1 MDSAGCN
8 QSPHYGNAY
17 STVMSLDPR
26 DGEKQWEIE
35 LKDYASIHITSLTGY
50 EDRLYAIGFARL
62 EQESDEDVYI
72 AEINRFDGSV
82 NWQKTL
88 EKPGEQ
94 KVWVAEVDSEGDII
108 LGGWSFGG
116 IDGETGFGSRDS
128 FITKLGRDG
137 STKGTRLQG
146 GYELD
151 TLTDLTILSDNSVI
165 GVGFARYGDM
175 FGISNSGIE
184 DAFIASY
191 SPEGH
196 LQWADFFGTNHWDRA
211 HAVTTDKRGE
221 IVVVGK
227 THSSLEQ
234 GLHVGGA
241 DIFIRNYDPNGSH
254 LKTTQ
259 IGSSGND
266 FVLSIEALE
275 PGVNLLAG
283 STSGRLDS
291 GGSLDGTEAFVAT
304 VYDDSYENLV
314 PLQTEYRNANT
325 YHLLPA
331 DGLKWWEESVQDAKL
346 LGGNLVEINDDAEN
360 QWILNT
366 FKEKALEY
374 AQEQMLPESG
384 VSFFWLG
391 LSDAEN
397 EGEWRW
403 VSGEEANYFNWDSGE
418 PVNSEIQNY
427 GGMAI
432 NFGTSGKWHDIY
444 IDTRSAGL
452 PFAIVEVNGE
462 NNIATGTP
470 TLSGD
475 FKVGQTISIDASAID
490 DADNFEGWTPTYEYS
505 WEVSNDNGFTW
516 TELTSSDANDGEDS
530 YTLTSAEV
538 GKQLRGVVSYLDGY
552 GTNEVVESNASLVT
566 PVIRGNSLY
575 SIVDGPSWSQA
586 EANSVKLGGHL
597 ITIGDANEDFF
608 AGHIFGYEGWIGLT
622 DQETEG
628 EWKWSSDEELTYTN
642 WGYGQP
648 DNYGNNQDYASYG
661 GQSVWDDRNYAIQL
675 TGIAEIPFIRRG
687 DSAYVIV
694 EGPTWEEAEANAVA
708 LGGHLVTINDAEE
721 NDFIVDLMDSVGLN
735 ENLTQPYIGLTDK
748 DNEGIFVWSSGQEVT
763 YTNWDYGQ
771 PNDATGFGEQDYT
784 MIRGQTT
791 YGSGGETYPIAT
803 WVDIPN
809 DVARKGLEIPLS
821 PNNTPTGTRT
831 LSGDFK
837 VGQTISIDAS
847 AIEDADNFEGWTP
860 TYQYAWEVS
869 GDNGTTWSE
878 LTSADASDGDDSYT
892 LTSAEVGKQLRG
904 VLSYLDGYG
913 TNELTY
919 SAGQDV
925 VVDVPTIS
933 VFGDAHVNGFLSMDI
948 NLEGTDFKIIERQ
961 WERYLPEY
969 DFVLDRNR
977 FRRHITDEG
986 LVFSYTDEALAD
998 MQFSY
1003 PSRFSFSIDTPVYE
1017 TPYLFHASPHASV
1030 WYNDIDNLSNEFR
1043 QENYIGD
1050 SFGWFY
1056 YDNVINEWVLKKDL
1070 GDLVGDFDL
1079 DILNSERYV
1088 GLGFNS
1094 LSESLE
1100 FQFAMGDYGASSD
1113 NYIVLSP
1120 NQHVFLEGENYN
1132 LICRLLRMRT
1142 AISAPVLSWRTQMAI
1157 SIGFHPTIFKS
1168 VLLYQVAVALLNLLS
1183 QTRLQCC
1190 CSAKPVGQTVSLDAS
1205 SITDADGIDSEF
1217 NYHWQVFDGD
1227 TDTWFDR
1234 INPDATDGDAIYTLT
1249 NDDEGELLRAQV
1261 SYVDGNGLTEIISSE
1276 PFFVD
1281 SIYSV
1286 SDSIKPSPQALTTLP
1301 TDLEAL
1307 LIYR

>member
-1 MDSAGCN
+1 MSPHILGVVNDGVLDSIVVDDGSIFITGNTSGDWEGFENLGAEDGFIAKISKNLELEWGLMYQTDGIDRLTSLANIDEGSIVAAGWT
-8 QSPHYGNAY
+8 QRDATKAPHYGNAY

-266 FVLSIEALE
+266 FVQSIEALE

-403 VSGEEANYFNWDSGE
+403 FSGEEANYFNWDSGE
-418 PVNSEIQNY
+418 PSIARSRIMAAWQSILAPAAN
-427 GGMAI
+427 GMI
-432 NFGTSGKWHDIY
+432 
-444 IDTRSAGL
+444 
-452 PFAIVEVNGE
+452 
-462 NNIATGTP
+462 
-470 TLSGD
+470 
-475 FKVGQTISIDASAID
+475 
-490 DADNFEGWTPTYEYS
+490 
-505 WEVSNDNGFTW
+505 
-516 TELTSSDANDGEDS
+516 
-530 YTLTSAEV
+530 
-538 GKQLRGVVSYLDGY
+538 
-552 GTNEVVESNASLVT
+552 
-566 PVIRGNSLY
+566 LY
-575 SIVDGPSWSQA
+575 
-586 EANSVKLGGHL
+586 
-597 ITIGDANEDFF
+597 
-608 AGHIFGYEGWIGLT
+608 
-622 DQETEG
+622 
-628 EWKWSSDEELTYTN
+628 
-642 WGYGQP
+642 
-648 DNYGNNQDYASYG
+648 
-661 GQSVWDDRNYAIQL
+661 
-675 TGIAEIPFIRRG
+675 
-687 DSAYVIV
+687 
-694 EGPTWEEAEANAVA
+694 
-708 LGGHLVTINDAEE
+708 
-721 NDFIVDLMDSVGLN
+721 
-735 ENLTQPYIGLTDK
+735 
-748 DNEGIFVWSSGQEVT
+748 
-763 YTNWDYGQ
+763 
-771 PNDATGFGEQDYT
+771 
-784 MIRGQTT
+784 
-791 YGSGGETYPIAT
+791 
-803 WVDIPN
+803 
-809 DVARKGLEIPLS
+809 
-821 PNNTPTGTRT
+821 
-831 LSGDFK
+831 
-837 VGQTISIDAS
+837 
-847 AIEDADNFEGWTP
+847 
-860 TYQYAWEVS
+860 
-869 GDNGTTWSE
+869 
-878 LTSADASDGDDSYT
+878 
-892 LTSAEVGKQLRG
+892 
-904 VLSYLDGYG
+904 
-913 TNELTY
+913 
-919 SAGQDV
+919 
-925 VVDVPTIS
+925 
-933 VFGDAHVNGFLSMDI
+933 
-948 NLEGTDFKIIERQ
+948 
-961 WERYLPEY
+961 
-969 DFVLDRNR
+969 
-977 FRRHITDEG
+977 
-986 LVFSYTDEALAD
+986 
-998 MQFSY
+998 
-1003 PSRFSFSIDTPVYE
+1003 
-1017 TPYLFHASPHASV
+1017 
-1030 WYNDIDNLSNEFR
+1030 
-1043 QENYIGD
+1043 
-1050 SFGWFY
+1050 
-1056 YDNVINEWVLKKDL
+1056 
-1070 GDLVGDFDL
+1070 
-1079 DILNSERYV
+1079 
-1088 GLGFNS
+1088 
-1094 LSESLE
+1094 
-1100 FQFAMGDYGASSD
+1100 
-1113 NYIVLSP
+1113 
-1120 NQHVFLEGENYN
+1120 
-1132 LICRLLRMRT
+1132 
-1142 AISAPVLSWRTQMAI
+1142 
-1157 SIGFHPTIFKS
+1157 
-1168 VLLYQVAVALLNLLS
+1168 
-1183 QTRLQCC
+1183 
-1190 CSAKPVGQTVSLDAS
+1190 
-1205 SITDADGIDSEF
+1205 
-1217 NYHWQVFDGD
+1217 
-1227 TDTWFDR
+1227 
-1234 INPDATDGDAIYTLT
+1234 
-1249 NDDEGELLRAQV
+1249 
-1261 SYVDGNGLTEIISSE
+1261 
-1276 PFFVD
+1276 
-1281 SIYSV
+1281 
-1286 SDSIKPSPQALTTLP
+1286 
-1301 TDLEAL
+1301 
-1307 LIYR
+1307 